1 MRKIFSIPIVGCLA
15 MVAAVGCAR
24 EKKADDN
31 HSSVLEHL
39 PFVYKMTVQ
48 QGNIITQE
56 MVSSLE
62 LGMTKRQV
70 NFVLGTPLLTDF
82 FHSNR
87 WDYIYTVK
95 RGRQPMEQRNL
106 TLFFQDDKLTRIGG
120 DIHADR
126 KPADA
131 SEPKEILVKVPD
143 YSEREGMVTKSLK
156 AVGLEPKE

>member
-15 MVAAVGCAR
+15 MLATVGCAR
-24 EKKADDN
+24 EKKSDDN

-143 YSEREGMVTKSLK
+143 YSEREGVVTKSLK